1 MSLWVQMGKESS
13 IKLFIQQNSK
23 KPDEIQ
29 STKLQ

>member
-1 MSLWVQMGKESS
+1 MGKE
-13 IKLFIQQNSK
+13 LAGMTDRRTQEQNSK